1 MALTVKWL
9 KKPPTSPV
17 FYRKFG
23 VSIAVLLTFVVY
35 IANLGKIL
43 NVENQGLEI
52 EGDSNVNKFR
62 FVEQFLNVTL
72 KARTVEYKQEFK
84 VVGFTSGC
92 HRLYFVF
99 DSL

>member
-23 VSIAVLLTFVVY
+23 VSIAVLLMFVVY

-43 NVENQGLEI
+43 SVENQGLEI
-52 EGDSNVNKFR
+52 DSDSNVNKFR
-62 FVEQFLNVTL
+62 FVEQLNVTL
-72 KARTVEYKQEFK
+72 KARWWNTNKSSK
-84 VVGFTSGC
+84 
-92 HRLYFVF
+92 
-99 DSL
+99 